1 MKTMLVFLTG
11 CWNAACFIDYNQNHT
26 RLEGNDFGG
35 LFKFYFNKRGVDI
48 VLESKWEVQ
57 VFLRIFEAFANWDGE
72 KHFLTMETETPKGIL
87 TIMKSPDGVFYYHRK
102 NELYWDI
109 KEIKV
114 ETDILTDIIWTFR
127 LAVNKSIN
135 EMAV

>member
-1 MKTMLVFLTG
+1 
-11 CWNAACFIDYNQNHT
+11 
-26 RLEGNDFGG
+26 
-35 LFKFYFNKRGVDI
+35 VDI

-57 VFLRIFEAFANWDGE
+57 VFLKIFEAFANWDGE

-87 TIMKSPDGVFYYHRK
+87 TIMKSKDGAFYYHRK

-109 KEIKV
+109 KEIEV

-127 LAVNKSIN
+127 LAVNKSIK
-135 EMAV
+135 ELAV